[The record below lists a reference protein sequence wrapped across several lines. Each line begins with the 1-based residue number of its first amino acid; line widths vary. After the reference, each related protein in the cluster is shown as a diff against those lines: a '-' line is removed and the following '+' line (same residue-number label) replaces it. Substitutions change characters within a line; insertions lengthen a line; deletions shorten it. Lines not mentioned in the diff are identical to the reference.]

1 MKLIPVISHI
11 LENSSLVK
19 PLLRCFWFFFTVP
32 PSSACFLFVCFDV
45 FSATSQHC
53 QQTRDIL
60 VFWANVWVYKEV
72 WGNVSSFHIW
82 SPIAS
87 LYTVSEHIDT
97 FPTCPLICILAHFWS
112 CLSCLEPFSTWRPS
126 LCEPQG
132 DVTVLYSTS
141 LATALRYEDLV

>member
-1 MKLIPVISHI
+1 MISHI

-19 PLLRCFWFFFTVP
+19 PLLHCFFFFFTVP

-45 FSATSQHC
+45 FTATSQHC

-97 FPTCPLICILAHFWS
+97 FPTCPINLH
-112 CLSCLEPFSTWRPS
+112 FSTF
-126 LCEPQG
+126 L
-132 DVTVLYSTS
+132 VLPKLSGAILHMKAFT
-141 LATALRYEDLV
+141 L